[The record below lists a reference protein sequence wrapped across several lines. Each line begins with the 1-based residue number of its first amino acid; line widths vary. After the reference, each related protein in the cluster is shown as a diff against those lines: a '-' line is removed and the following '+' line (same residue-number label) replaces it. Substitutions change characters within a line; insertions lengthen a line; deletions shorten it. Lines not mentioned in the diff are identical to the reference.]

1 MPYSS
6 YDHDKLET
14 AETMRIERRIYFEA
28 KDGDIAPYVSLP
40 PEQLHAMREESAA
53 AEQAI
58 FNDLSS
64 RAAAWEEQAGKT
76 LLLDKAIEYTR
87 TTVVQHTSNEWQKGE
102 YDRYTRSNRVYQMNY
117 HIYENTRY
125 DREKQQSVPYS
136 YSLTWGVY
144 TNSPNR
150 NGQAK
155 IAGQDRKVFSD
166 KAAME
171 KYLNG
176 RIKAYDRLFTE
187 ISPLIP
193 QEYAEHFKVNGMLL
207 PGYTIEGEEPPQQQ
221 PQAAAIPETTGQQ
234 KEREHMSEQFSIMIG
249 NRSRFEAGDPD
260 GYWLDMPATKEQLH
274 EAMQSVG
281 ITADNPQDFSI
292 RGFSDDPEKHIA
304 LPYDMVCA
312 ANVDELNF
320 LAARIEQL
328 DPAEIGKLNAALQ
341 QKNGF
346 ENIGQVIDFT
356 YNVDFYVHIPEVHTY
371 RDLGDYYLNQSGMVQ
386 MPEEWK
392 GGIDLTAFG
401 KNAAEQEKGAFT
413 EYGYIVESG
422 DEWERQFEGREV
434 PEEYRIMSYPQPER
448 GEQDKTYMDA
458 AEVQQAAVQTAEPQQ
473 PRPVV
478 PIILT
483 SEKPAE
489 KVKEITARLEQGVQA
504 IFDSDRY
511 KEFLTAMS
519 KFHDYSLNNTILIAM
534 QGGNLVMGFRQWEKE
549 FDRHVKK
556 GEKGIKIF
564 APAPYKVKKLV
575 DKIDPET
582 RKPMLDREGKV
593 VKEEKEITVPA
604 FKVITVFDIS
614 QTEGKEFPDL
624 SVKPLLADVEQ
635 YEDFFA
641 ALEKASPVPI
651 AFEQITNGANGYF
664 SLTDKRIA
672 IKEGVSEL
680 QAVKTAIHEIAHAKL
695 HDVDLNAPPEEQN
708 RVDRHTR
715 EVEAESVAYT
725 VCQHFGL
732 DTSDYSFGYV
742 AGWSSGKEMTELKA
756 SLETIQATAKEIITE
771 IEGHFTELQQQ
782 RQAEQE
788 QQTPVFDKL
797 PPEQQQALSD
807 TVKDTLQMLV
817 DADKRIYGDVTGKT
831 LEAIAAQGYS
841 YKDGQLEKQQPEAT
855 PESLMTGETVRTP
868 RGNFHITDMSREQ
881 IEAAGF
887 GFHHASED
895 GKYLIMGN
903 GTQAFA
909 IAAEQPQRDNPLKH
923 VEDIVEQNDNNFD
936 GIINNTPQAPT
947 VADLEQRA
955 KAGEAISVTDLAK
968 AVKAEKREQPQ
979 KKPSILKKLDEYKK
993 QAAQQPK
1000 DKQKEQKKD
1009 LEV

>member
-6 YDHDKLET
+6 YDHDKLEA

-28 KDGDIAPYVSLP
+28 KDGDIAPYASLP
-40 PEQLHAMREESAA
+40 IAQLLSMRSESAA
-53 AEQAI
+53 AEQT
-58 FNDLSS
+58 FFDDLKE

-76 LLLDKAIEYTR
+76 LLLDKALEYVR
-87 TTVVQHTSNEWQKGE
+87 TPHVQHTANEWQTTE
-102 YDRYTRSNRVYQMNY
+102 HNRHIRSNRVYQMNY
-117 HIYENTRY
+117 YIYENTRY
-125 DREKQQSVPYS
+125 NQEAQKSIPYS
-136 YSLTWGVY
+136 WTLTWSVR
-144 TNSPNR
+144 TNSPSR
-150 NGQAK
+150 TQAK
-155 IAGQDRKVFSD
+155 IAGQDRKVFTD

-187 ISPLIP
+187 ISPPIP
-193 QEYAEHFKVNGMLL
+193 QEYAEYFKVNGMLM
-207 PGYTIEGEEPPQQQ
+207 PDYIIEGEEPPQQQ
-221 PQAAAIPETTGQQ
+221 QAAAIPENTGQE

-249 NRSRFEAGDPD
+249 NRSRFEAGDPS
-260 GYWLDMPATKEQLH
+260 GYWLDMPATKEQLQG
-274 EAMQSVG
+274 AMQSVG

-292 RGFSDDPEKHIA
+292 RGYSDDPEKHIA
-304 LPYDMVCA
+304 LPYEMVCA
-312 ANVDELNF
+312 ADVDELNF
-320 LAARIEQL
+320 LAARLEQL
-328 DPAEIGKLNAALQ
+328 DPAEVGKLNAALQ
-341 QKNGF
+341 QKNGLA
-346 ENIGQVIDFT
+346 NIGQVIDFT

-392 GGIDLTAFG
+392 GGIDLSTFG
-401 KNAAEQEKGAFT
+401 RNAAAQEKGAFT

-434 PEEYRIMSYPQPER
+434 PEEYKIMSYPQPER
-448 GEQDKTYMDA
+448 GEQDKAYMDA
-458 AEVQQAAVQTAEPQQ
+458 AETQQAAVQTAEPQQ

-582 RKPMLDREGKV
+582 RKPMLDREGKAI
-593 VKEEKEITVPA
+593 KEEKEITVPA

-732 DTSDYSFGYV
+732 NTSDYSFGYV

-756 SLETIQATAKEIITE
+756 SLETIQATAKELITE

-788 QQTPVFDKL
+788 QQPPVFDKL

-855 PESLMTGETVRTP
+855 PDSLMTGETVRTP
-868 RGNFHITDMSREQ
+868 RGNFHITDMTREQ

-903 GTQAFA
+903 GTQAYA

-923 VEDIVEQNDNNFD
+923 VEDTIEQNDNNFD
-936 GIINNTPQAPT
+936 GLINNTPQTPT
-947 VADLEQRA
+947 VADFEQRA

-1000 DKQKEQKKD
+1000 DKQKEHKKD

>member
-1 MPYSS
+1 MPYTS
-6 YDHDKLET
+6 YDHDKLEA

-28 KDGDIAPYVSLP
+28 KDGDIAPYASLP
-40 PEQLHAMREESAA
+40 IAQLLSMRSESAA

-58 FNDLSS
+58 FDSLKEQ
-64 RAAAWEEQAGKT
+64 AAAWEEQAGKT
-76 LLLDKAIEYTR
+76 LLLDKALEYVR
-87 TTVVQHTSNEWQKGE
+87 TPHVQHTANEWQENE
-102 YDRYTRSNRVYQMNY
+102 YNRHTRSNRVYQMNY
-117 HIYENTRY
+117 YIYENTRY
-125 DREKQQSVPYS
+125 NQEAQKSIPYS
-136 YSLTWGVY
+136 WTLTWSVR
-144 TNSPNR
+144 TNSPSR
-150 NGQAK
+150 TQAK
-155 IAGQDRKVFSD
+155 IAGQDRKVFTD

-187 ISPLIP
+187 ISPPIP
-193 QEYAEHFKVNGMLL
+193 QEYADYFKVNGMLM
-207 PGYTIEGEEPPQQQ
+207 PDYTIEGEEPPQQQ
-221 PQAAAIPETTGQQ
+221 QAAAIPDNTGQE

-249 NRSRFEAGDPD
+249 NRSRFEAGDPS
-260 GYWLDMPATKEQLH
+260 GYWLDMPATKEQLQG
-274 EAMQSVG
+274 AMQSVG

-292 RGFSDDPEKHIA
+292 RGYSDDPEKHIA
-304 LPYDMVCA
+304 LPYEMVCA
-312 ANVDELNF
+312 ADVDELNF
-320 LAARIEQL
+320 LAARLEQL

-341 QKNGF
+341 QKNGLA
-346 ENIGQVIDFT
+346 NIGQVIDFT

-392 GGIDLTAFG
+392 GGIDLTTFG
-401 KNAAEQEKGAFT
+401 RNAAAQEKGAFT

-434 PEEYRIMSYPQPER
+434 PEEYKIMSYPQPER
-448 GEQDKTYMDA
+448 SEQDKTYMDA

-708 RVDRHTR
+708 RVDRRSR
-715 EVEAESVAYT
+715 EVQAESVAYT

-756 SLETIQATAKEIITE
+756 SLETIQATAKELITE

-788 QQTPVFDKL
+788 QQPPVFDKL

-855 PESLMTGETVRTP
+855 PDSLMTGETVRTP
-868 RGNFHITDMSREQ
+868 RGNFHITDMTREQ

-936 GIINNTPQAPT
+936 GLINNTPQTPT

-1000 DKQKEQKKD
+1000 DKQKEHKKD

>member
-1 MPYSS
+1 M
-6 YDHDKLET
+6 KLVI
-14 AETMRIERRIYFEA
+14 AEKPSVGAAIAAVMGANEKRSGYFE
-28 KDGDIAPYVSLP
+28 GGGYLVSWCIGHLISLADAATYNEQFRKWKYDDLP
-40 PEQLHAMREESAA
+40 IVPQ
-53 AEQAI
+53 
-58 FNDLSS
+58 
-64 RAAAWEEQAGKT
+64 
-76 LLLDKAIEYTR
+76 
-87 TTVVQHTSNEWQKGE
+87 EWQFIVASG
-102 YDRYTRSNRVYQMNY
+102 
-117 HIYENTRY
+117 
-125 DREKQQSVPYS
+125 
-136 YSLTWGVY
+136 
-144 TNSPNR
+144 
-150 NGQAK
+150 
-155 IAGQDRKVFSD
+155 
-166 KAAME
+166 
-171 KYLNG
+171 
-176 RIKAYDRLFTE
+176 
-187 ISPLIP
+187 
-193 QEYAEHFKVNGMLL
+193 
-207 PGYTIEGEEPPQQQ
+207 
-221 PQAAAIPETTGQQ
+221 
-234 KEREHMSEQFSIMIG
+234 KEQQFSILKDLMHRSDVTEIINACDSGREGELIFRFVYEQANCKKPFSRLWISSMEASAIREGFSNLKDGRGYDNLYQSALCRAKADWLIG
-249 NRSRFEAGDPD
+249 IN
-260 GYWLDMPATKEQLH
+260 ATRL
-274 EAMQSVG
+274 
-281 ITADNPQDFSI
+281 FSI
-292 RGFSDDPEKHIA
+292 LYHKTLNVGRVQTPTLAMLVNRDYAISSFKKEKYHVVRLDVGGVAALSERQDDEA
-304 LPYDMVCA
+304 
-312 ANVDELNF
+312 
-320 LAARIEQL
+320 AARQMKAACEKSQAVCTSL
-328 DPAEIGKLNAALQ
+328 KKEKKTAAPPKL
-341 QKNGF
+341 F
-346 ENIGQVIDFT
+346 
-356 YNVDFYVHIPEVHTY
+356 
-371 RDLGDYYLNQSGMVQ
+371 
-386 MPEEWK
+386 
-392 GGIDLTAFG
+392 DLTALQREANRLYGFTAKQTLDYAQALYEKRLLTYPRTDSKYITSDMEG
-401 KNAAEQEKGAFT
+401 STKELITGLCAALPFMQGVKLQA
-413 EYGYIVESG
+413 
-422 DEWERQFEGREV
+422 DLA
-434 PEEYRIMSYPQPER
+434 RICDNSKVTDHHAILP
-448 GEQDKTYMDA
+448 
-458 AEVQQAAVQTAEPQQ
+458 TAEF
-473 PRPVV
+473 VKTGFSS
-478 PIILT
+478 LAE
-483 SEKPAE
+483 SEK
-489 KVKEITARLEQGVQA
+489 KLMT
-504 IFDSDRY
+504 
-511 KEFLTAMS
+511 
-519 KFHDYSLNNTILIAM
+519 
-534 QGGNLVMGFRQWEKE
+534 LVCAKLLCAVAAPYEYE
-549 FDRHVKK
+549 AVDRHVKK

-695 HDVDLNAPPEEQN
+695 HDVDLNAPPEQQN
-708 RVDRHTR
+708 RVDRHTC

-756 SLETIQATAKEIITE
+756 SLETIQTTAKELITE

-782 RQAEQE
+782 RQAEQEQGDTFSIYQLKRGDETRDLRFEPYDRLQAAGLTIDRVNYELVYTAPLTKDMTLGDIWERFNIDHPADFKGHSLSVSDIVVLHQNDEDTAHYVDSIGFQQVPEFLQE

-807 TVKDTLQMLV
+807 TVQDTLQMLV

-855 PESLMTGETVRTP
+855 PDSLLTGETVRTP

-903 GTQAFA
+903 GTQAYA

-923 VEDIVEQNDNNFD
+923 VEDTIEQNDNNFD
-936 GIINNTPQAPT
+936 GLINNTPQTPT
-947 VADLEQRA
+947 VADFEQRA

-1000 DKQKEQKKD
+1000 DKQKEHKKD